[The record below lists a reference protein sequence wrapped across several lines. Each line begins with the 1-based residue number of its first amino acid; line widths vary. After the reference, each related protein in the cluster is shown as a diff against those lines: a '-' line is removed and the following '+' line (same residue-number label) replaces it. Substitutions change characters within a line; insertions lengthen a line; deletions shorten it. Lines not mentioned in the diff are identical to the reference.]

1 MTLSCTNITRAPY
14 ISRANLLSFSPIKT
28 LQYITQYLPPT
39 SQTTYR
45 RYINLSIITFDLFLN
60 YLNMSTTNIDR
71 DIVEKKRYQYSD
83 RGTK

>member
-1 MTLSCTNITRAPY
+1 MHKYHACAIHITCKLAV
-14 ISRANLLSFSPIKT
+14 LLPFTPPIKT

-39 SQTTYR
+39 SQTTSR

-71 DIVEKKRYQYSD
+71 DIGE
-83 RGTK
+83 